1 MKLGMYDPGFDIW
14 GGENLEISFKT
25 WMCGG
30 TLEIIPCSRVGHIF
44 RKTSPYKWRSGLN
57 VLGTNLVRLAAVWLD
72 DYAKYFYAYSKNQP
86 KNYGDISER
95 VKLRKELNCKPFA
108 WYLENIHPEQFNPAG
123 SIKVKYRFEIY
134 KLFFFFLTF
143 FVVQD

>member
-1 MKLGMYDPGFDIW
+1 MYDPGFDIW

-44 RKTSPYKWRSGLN
+44 RKTSPYKWRTGLN

-72 DYAKYFYAYSKNQP
+72 DYAKYFYAFSKNPP

-95 VKLRKELNCKPFA
+95 VKLRKELNCKPFV

-123 SIKVKYRFEIY
+123 LMRVRNIFEVNN
-134 KLFFFFLTF
+134 FFKIFL
-143 FVVQD
+143 V